1 MRTLKATGDVMKLP
15 ILLRAASKYPS
26 EVSTMGFWL
35 GIGASQA
42 AGGQPA
48 VKRRY
53 PIIISVTVGVL
64 VALLIFVGLLV
75 LLSVE

>member
-1 MRTLKATGDVMKLP
+1 MGNL
-15 ILLRAASKYPS
+15 
-26 EVSTMGFWL
+26 GFWL
-35 GIGASQA
+35 GMGASQA

-48 VKRRY
+48 IKRRY
-53 PIIISVTVGVL
+53 HIIISVTVGVL